1 MQAHAGLLLAE
12 LLHLPRQHF
21 LLGGVQ
27 VVVPVLL
34 RAIPFA
40 EIQFQFVA
48 EAVFLDI
55 VVSINVE
62 PIIILVGTHIGAE
75 SGIDVEVSL
84 HIKVELAIRLDD
96 LLAEGEISY
105 REMSCRGDLPAAQMV
120 QQFAP
125 LFLCR
130 CKG

>member
-1 MQAHAGLLLAE
+1 M
-12 LLHLPRQHF
+12 
-21 LLGGVQ
+21 
-27 VVVPVLL
+27 VVPILL

-62 PIIILVGTHIGAE
+62 PIIILGGTHIGAE
-75 SGIDVEVSL
+75 SGIDIEVSL

-105 REMSCRGDLPAAQMV
+105 REMSCRGDLLATQMI

-125 LFLCR
+125 LFLRR